1 LTNIILISPLDA
13 RRADDLL
20 VKSGYGHPKTPSHPG
35 HDLCPCGQL
44 ERDTVDRFFFH
55 AIKNSTDDSVL
66 PDSVETAVFF
76 ADALGARLPVEG

>member
-1 LTNIILISPLDA
+1 LTNAILISPPDS

-55 AIKNSTDDSVL
+55 AIQDPADGPVL
-66 PDSVETAVFF
+66 PDSIEIAVFF